1 MLDCF
6 IGQQRKTCFG
16 SLRMSSSIESIASS
30 PRKLFTNLQSD
41 MFSHPLDK
49 QITRQ
54 LSNLPLVASAVRRS
68 MSSIESAFVISNLE
82 STILVSPTQM
92 PRLYDS
98 LATACKI
105 LNVKAIPELYV
116 KQNPTPNA
124 YTLAIA
130 GRRPFIVIHT
140 GLLDLLTP
148 AEVEAV
154 IGHELGHLKCEHG
167 VWMTLLNLST
177 QVLDVLLG
185 PIVSIP
191 TQQLLLRW
199 QRAAEF
205 SCDRAALLVAQDF
218 KVVVSV
224 IMKLCGGSSKSSFN
238 ESLNVDTFLLQAE
251 ELEREKRTNPMR
263 GGVVGALN
271 NAVATHPAPLSR
283 ATEIQKWAHSATYA
297 GLLAR
302 ATDNNVKE

>member
-1 MLDCF
+1 MKPILLLICLFCSNEMYISLRRNVPPKMMKMNVDTNV
-6 IGQQRKTCFG
+6 ISSNQRKV
-16 SLRMSSSIESIASS
+16 
-30 PRKLFTNLQSD
+30 FTNLQPD

-54 LSNLPLVASAVRRS
+54 LSNLPLIASIVRRS
-68 MSSIESAFVISNLE
+68 MTTIESAFVISNLE
-82 STILVSPTQM
+82 STILVCPTQM
-92 PRLYDS
+92 PRLYES

-105 LNVKAIPELYV
+105 LNVKVIPELYV
-116 KQNPTPNA
+116 KQNPMPNA

-140 GLLDLLTP
+140 GLLDLLST

-177 QVLDVLLG
+177 QVLDALVG

-205 SCDRAALLVAQDF
+205 SCDRAALLVAQDYKVFGLQLFLYSISFF
-218 KVVVSV
+218 KLHS
-224 IMKLCGGSSKSSFN
+224 GGSISDN
-238 ESLNVDTFLLQAE
+238 ETLWRLCK
-251 ELEREKRTNPMR
+251 ELF
-263 GGVVGALN
+263 
-271 NAVATHPAPLSR
+271 
-283 ATEIQKWAHSATYA
+283 
-297 GLLAR
+297 
-302 ATDNNVKE
+302 